1 MKHCNTPLMR
11 LLTLALA
18 VIMLFGVMT
27 VGANAATINNVK
39 HYDTYLCL
47 GDSIAAGYGPY
58 EGYPKCLG
66 FERMDV
72 AYHAIVADAVQCST
86 LYPLGRTGFRTQ
98 EIRYMLEQGYE
109 GDEYLFQIANLS
121 DEMVAQWKPVFEKAA
136 KDADL
141 ITLNVGSNDVM
152 NYAFLRATRAGS
164 SGSESDSELAKY
176 ISDALTDAGD
186 MGEGILKMLDAAKT
200 AGKVPAVVSA
210 FVSGLFEGYQHFRQN
225 WDLMIQDIYEA
236 NPDVT
241 LVVVG
246 MYNPLKT
253 AKLTDASL
261 LTIGRAF
268 DTLVNL
274 MNLTMTTSR
283 YANKYL
289 YADVTDTEIFQL
301 DALTNPSFSTTMIKR
316 VHPTEEGHQY
326 IATQIISLLPVQGTE
341 PSPAPTTEPTTEPTN
356 EPTEQPVKEFPF
368 KDVKGGDWFYPDV
381 YYVWDQGLMNGRD
394 AETFDPNGTT
404 TRAEFAT
411 VLYRLAGSPAVTA
424 AQKKA
429 CPFTDLKA
437 DWYKDAVVW
446 AYNAKVVNGVD
457 EKTFAPGAE
466 ITREQMVAMLYSYSV
481 ETGTA
486 ADLSKITD
494 ANAISDY
501 AKPAVAWAV
510 SNGVVTGFPDGSF
523 RPKGNATRAQM
534 AAIMARFDKLGK

>member
-1 MKHCNTPLMR
+1 MKHRTSSLTR

-18 VIMLFGVMT
+18 VIMLVGVMT
-27 VGANAATINNVK
+27 VGVNAATIKNVK

-66 FERMDV
+66 FERMEV
-72 AYHAIVADAVQCST
+72 AYHAIVADAVHCST

-98 EIRYMLEQGYE
+98 EIRYMLEQDYE
-109 GDEYLFQIANLS
+109 GDEYLFQIANLKP
-121 DEMVAQWKPVFEKAA
+121 DVVAQWKPVFEKAA

-176 ISDALTDAGD
+176 ISDALSDAGD
-186 MGEGILKMLDAAKT
+186 LGEAIQKMLDAAKS
-200 AGKVPAVVSA
+200 AGKVPAIVNA

-225 WDLMIQDIYEA
+225 WDPIIRDIYEA

-246 MYNPLKT
+246 MYNPLKN

-268 DTLVNL
+268 DTLVNM
-274 MNLTMTTSR
+274 MNGIMITSR
-283 YANKYL
+283 YAQKYL

-301 DALTNPSFSTTMIKR
+301 DALTNPNFSTTMIKR
-316 VHPTEEGHQY
+316 VHPTEEGHQFM
-326 IATQIISLLPVQGTE
+326 ATQIISLLPVQGAE
-341 PSPAPTTEPTTEPTN
+341 PSPEPTTEPTA

-368 KDVKGGDWFYPDV
+368 TDVKGGEWFYPDV
-381 YYVWDQGLMNGRD
+381 YYVWDQGLMNGKSTD
-394 AETFDPNGTT
+394 TFDPNGTT
-404 TRAEFAT
+404 TRAEFAA

-424 AQKKA
+424 AQKAA
-429 CPFTDLKA
+429 CPFTDLAA

-446 AYNAKVVNGVD
+446 AYDAKVVNGVSAN
-457 EKTFAPGAE
+457 TFAPNE
-466 ITREQMVAMLYSYSV
+466 KITREQLVAMLYRYSG
-481 ETGTA
+481 ETGA
-486 ADLSKITD
+486 ADLSKIPD
-494 ANAISDY
+494 ADTISDY
-501 AKPAVAWAV
+501 AKSAVAWAV
-510 SNGVVTGFPDGSF
+510 ANGIVSGFPDGSF
-523 RPKGNATRAQM
+523 RPRGNATRAQM
-534 AAIMARFDKLGK
+534 AAIIARFDRAK

>member
-1 MKHCNTPLMR
+1 MKHCHSPLSR
-11 LLTLALA
+11 LLTLVLA
-18 VIMLFGVMT
+18 VVMLVGVMT
-27 VGANAATINNVK
+27 VGVNAATIKNVK

-72 AYHAIVADAVQCST
+72 AYHAIVADAVHCST

-98 EIRYMLEQGYE
+98 EIRYMLEQNYA
-109 GDEYLFQIANLS
+109 GDDYLFQIANLS
-121 DEMVAQWKPVFEKAA
+121 DETVAQWKPVFEKAA

-152 NYAFLRATRAGS
+152 NYAFLRATRAGT
-164 SGSESDSELAKY
+164 GSTESDSQLARQLRA
-176 ISDALTDAGD
+176 ALSKAGD
-186 MGEGILKMLDAAKT
+186 MGEGLQKLLDAAKT
-200 AGKVPAVVSA
+200 AGRVPAVVSA
-210 FVSGLFEGYQHFRQN
+210 FVSGLFEGYQRFRQN
-225 WDLMIQDIYEA
+225 WDPMIRDIYEA

-246 MYNPLKT
+246 MYNPLKN

-274 MNLTMTTSR
+274 MNRTMTTSR
-283 YANKYL
+283 YAAKYL

-301 DALTNPSFSTTMIKR
+301 DALTNPKFSTTMIKR
-316 VHPTEEGHQY
+316 VHPTEEGHQFM
-326 IATQIISLLPVQGTE
+326 ATQIISLLPVQGAE
-341 PSPAPTTEPTTEPTN
+341 PSPAPTTEPSA

-368 KDVKGGDWFYPDV
+368 TDVPGDAWFYPDV
-381 YYVWDQGLMNGRD
+381 YYAWDQGLMKGKD
-394 AETFDPNGTT
+394 AAAFDPDGTT

-411 VLYRLAGSPAVTA
+411 VLWRLAGSPAVTA
-424 AQKKA
+424 EQKAA
-429 CPFTDLKA
+429 CPFTDLAA

-446 AYNAKVVNGVD
+446 AYDTKVVNGMSAD
-457 EKTFAPGAE
+457 TFAPNE
-466 ITREQMVAMLYSYSV
+466 KITREQMVTMLCRYSG
-481 ETGTA
+481 ETDNA

-494 ANAISDY
+494 ADAISDY

-510 SNGVVTGFPDGSF
+510 VSGIVNGFPDGSF
-523 RPKGNATRAQM
+523 QPKGSATRAQM
-534 AAIMARFDKLGK
+534 AAIMARFDRAK

>member
-1 MKHCNTPLMR
+1 MKHCHSPLSR
-11 LLTLALA
+11 LLTLVLA
-18 VIMLFGVMT
+18 VVMLFGVMS
-27 VGANAATINNVK
+27 VGVNAATIKNVK

-109 GDEYLFQIANLS
+109 GDEYLFQIANLKP
-121 DEMVAQWKPVFEKAA
+121 EVVAEWKPVFEKAA

-152 NYAFLRATRAGS
+152 NYAFLRATLAGRTT
-164 SGSESDSELAKY
+164 ESDSELAKY
-176 ISDALTDAGD
+176 ISDALTGAGD
-186 MGEGILKMLDAAKT
+186 MGAGIQKMIDAAKT
-200 AGKVPAVVSA
+200 AGMLPAVVSA

-225 WDLMIQDIYEA
+225 WDPMIRDIYDA

-246 MYNPLKT
+246 MYNPLKN

-274 MNLTMTTSR
+274 MNLTMQTSR
-283 YANKYL
+283 YAQKYL
-289 YADVTDTEIFQL
+289 YADVTQTEIFQL
-301 DALTNPSFSTTMIKR
+301 DALTNPNFSTTMIKR
-316 VHPTEEGHQY
+316 VHPTEEGHQFM
-326 IATQIISLLPVQGTE
+326 ATQIISLLPVQGTE
-341 PSPAPTTEPTTEPTN
+341 PSPAPTTEPSV

-368 KDVKGGDWFYPDV
+368 TDVPGDAWFYPDV
-381 YYVWDQGLMNGRD
+381 YYAWDQGLMNGKD
-394 AETFDPNGTT
+394 AKTFDPNGTT

-411 VLYRLAGSPAVTA
+411 VLWRLAGSPAVTA
-424 AQKKA
+424 EQKAA
-429 CPFTDLKA
+429 CPFTDLAA

-446 AYNAKVVNGVD
+446 AYDAKVVNGMSAD
-457 EKTFAPGAE
+457 TFAPNE
-466 ITREQMVAMLYSYSV
+466 KITREQMVTMLCRYSG
-481 ETGTA
+481 ETDNA

-494 ANAISDY
+494 ADAISDY

-510 SNGVVTGFPDGSF
+510 VSGIVNGFPDGSF
-523 RPKGNATRAQM
+523 QPKGSATRAQM
-534 AAIMARFDKLGK
+534 AAIMARFDRAK

>member
-1 MKHCNTPLMR
+1 MKHCHSPLSR
-11 LLTLALA
+11 LLTLVLA
-18 VIMLFGVMT
+18 VVMLFGVMS
-27 VGANAATINNVK
+27 VGVNAATIKNVK

-109 GDEYLFQIANLS
+109 GDEYLFQIANLKP
-121 DEMVAQWKPVFEKAA
+121 EVVAEWKPVFEKAA

-152 NYAFLRATRAGS
+152 NYAFLRATLAGRTT
-164 SGSESDSELAKY
+164 ESDSELAKY
-176 ISDALTDAGD
+176 ISDALTGAGD
-186 MGEGILKMLDAAKT
+186 MGAGIQKMIDAAKT
-200 AGKVPAVVSA
+200 AGMLPAVVSA

-225 WDLMIQDIYEA
+225 WDPMIRDIYDA

-246 MYNPLKT
+246 MYNPLKN

-274 MNLTMTTSR
+274 MNLTMQTSR
-283 YANKYL
+283 YAQKYL
-289 YADVTDTEIFQL
+289 YADVTQTEIFQL
-301 DALTNPSFSTTMIKR
+301 DALTNPNFSTTMIKR
-316 VHPTEEGHQY
+316 VHPTEEGHQFM
-326 IATQIISLLPVQGTE
+326 ATQIISLLPVQGTE
-341 PSPAPTTEPTTEPTN
+341 PSPSPTTEPTAEPTV

-368 KDVKGGDWFYPDV
+368 TDVPGDAWFYPDV
-381 YYVWDQGLMNGRD
+381 YYAWDQGLMNGRD
-394 AETFDPNGTT
+394 AKTFDPNGTT

-411 VLYRLAGSPAVTA
+411 VLWRLAGSPAVTA
-424 AQKKA
+424 EQKAA
-429 CPFTDLKA
+429 CPFTDLAA

-446 AYNAKVVNGVD
+446 AYDAKVVNGMSAD
-457 EKTFAPGAE
+457 TFAPNE
-466 ITREQMVAMLYSYSV
+466 KITREQMVTMLCRYSG
-481 ETGTA
+481 ETGA
-486 ADLSKITD
+486 VGDLSKIKD
-494 ANAISDY
+494 ANTISDY
-501 AKPAVAWAV
+501 ARPAVGWAV
-510 SNGVVTGFPDGSF
+510 ANGIVSGFPDGTF
-523 RPKGNATRAQM
+523 QPKGNATRAQM
-534 AAIMARFDKLGK
+534 AAIMARFDRAK